1 VNLKQTVY
9 FMALVGAI
17 AGLAC
22 WTTQV
27 WLSDYLAGNQE
38 QGWLFVGLSATLMG
52 AFISGMTVGFADH
65 WTSERVVP
73 TWVVVGVLLGAFAG
87 VLSGLIYRM
96 LESRLMATA
105 DGGAAQVLSR
115 SVIWLTAGGLIGL
128 VTGLRWAGANPLR
141 AIHAL
146 IGGLVG
152 GLLGGLVVALGPNN
166 EFFQALAY
174 MVTGT
179 GITLGVTLAPV
190 LLSDGVLV
198 FVSSADPRAQNK
210 YGSPRQEWL
219 VQDGDK
225 LVIGSQSASAS
236 ATMYRQDV
244 QIYLPDAMVAPR
256 HALLFAAKKRFFIQL
271 HPDNIGQQGQPLDPL
286 QLGDANVVGTME
298 LRNGD
303 ELVVGQTLLRFTTK
317 RKQASYERYDERG
330 VR

>member
-1 VNLKQTVY
+1 
-9 FMALVGAI
+9 
-17 AGLAC
+17 
-22 WTTQV
+22 
-27 WLSDYLAGNQE
+27 
-38 QGWLFVGLSATLMG
+38 
-52 AFISGMTVGFADH
+52 
-65 WTSERVVP
+65 
-73 TWVVVGVLLGAFAG
+73 
-87 VLSGLIYRM
+87 
-96 LESRLMATA
+96 
-105 DGGAAQVLSR
+105 
-115 SVIWLTAGGLIGL
+115 VIWLTAGGLIGL

-141 AIHAL
+141 AIHAF